1 MQYTKEIKDASPI
14 LMVILI
20 KICIYM
26 YNVTMLEIL
35 SPVLTNT
42 CKSDS
47 LPSNF
52 GCYPIKIDVVY

>member
-1 MQYTKEIKDASPI
+1 MSKYYKRNKRCASPI
-14 LMVILI
+14 LMVILM
-20 KICIYM
+20 KICI

-52 GCYPIKIDVVY
+52 GCYPIKIDVLF